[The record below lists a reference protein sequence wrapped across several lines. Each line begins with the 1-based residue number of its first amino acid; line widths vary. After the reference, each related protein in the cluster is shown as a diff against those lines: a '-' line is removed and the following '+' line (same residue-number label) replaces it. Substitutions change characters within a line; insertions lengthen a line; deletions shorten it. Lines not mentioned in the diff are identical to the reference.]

1 MNIVSFKKKKKN
13 EKDDF
18 WKDNNRINIL
28 KKTNVRK
35 KKKPKI
41 ESNPNRFILN
51 LDELSRTCVRFE
63 VAYWWLLSY
72 KA

>member
-35 KKKPKI
+35 KKSLK
-41 ESNPNRFILN
+41 LN
-51 LDELSRTCVRFE
+51 QTLIVLFWT
-63 VAYWWLLSY
+63 
-72 KA
+72 